1 MIKTKLPITNDYIF
15 KRIFSKKGNE
25 SILKDFLI
33 AILGIPIEKLEVQ
46 TEVSLEK
53 QLEENKLG
61 RLDILAKLNDNT
73 IVNIEVQVSNQYNL
87 IERSLYYWSGNYYN
101 HLKAGENYKQVKK
114 TISINILN
122 YEIFK
127 DGPFHE
133 VGRLKRD
140 FQNEILTD
148 KIEFHFI
155 QIPKFLKE
163 KRKTETK
170 LDQWMQFVC
179 QINKGEIELA
189 MEKNEEIKKANAEY
203 EYLTGDEAERRLAF
217 LRDKAIRDERNMIEC
232 TREEAIRQGLEE
244 GRKKGQEEGR
254 EKGIREGM
262 REGMKEGKKEGRK
275 EGRKEEKVKIARQL
289 LQMEMPI
296 EQIIKV
302 TELSKEEIEKL
313 K

>member
-1 MIKTKLPITNDYIF
+1 MPQKINKLPITNDYIF
-15 KRIFSKKGNE
+15 KRIFSQKGNE

-33 AILGIPIEKLEVQ
+33 AILEIPIEKLEVQ

-61 RLDILAKLNDNT
+61 RLDILAILNDNT
-73 IVNIEVQVSNQYNL
+73 IINIEVQVSNQYNL

-114 TISINILN
+114 TIAINILN

-127 DGPFHE
+127 EGPFHE
-133 VGRLKRD
+133 IGRLKRD

-163 KRKTETK
+163 KRRIETK
-170 LDQWMQFVC
+170 LDKWMQFMC
-179 QINKGEIELA
+179 KINKGEVVLA
-189 MEKNEEIKKANAEY
+189 MEEDEAIEKARREY
-203 EYLTGDEAERRLAF
+203 EYLMGDEAERRLAF
-217 LRDKAIRDERNMIEC
+217 LREKAIRDENNMLEGA
-232 TREEAIRQGLEE
+232 REEAMQQGLEE
-244 GRKKGQEEGR
+244 GRKKGQEEGIK
-254 EKGIREGM
+254 KGI
-262 REGMKEGKKEGRK
+262 KEGRK
-275 EGRKEEKVKIARQL
+275 EGREEGRKEEKVKIARQL
-289 LQMEMPI
+289 LKIGMPI
-296 EQIIKV
+296 EQIIEI
-302 TELSKEEIEKL
+302 TELSQKEIEKI